1 LLEGK
6 KGITKRT
13 RGRREEK
20 SRSRFQTPGDGW
32 ENAVI
37 FLCRRRWEVLEE
49 GSRIEELYSLD
60 QKFREGF
67 GGARPF
73 WRADVDPG

>member
-1 LLEGK
+1 MRDADDEYDNDDLLEGK

-37 FLCRRRWEVLEE
+37 FV
-49 GSRIEELYSLD
+49 
-60 QKFREGF
+60 
-67 GGARPF
+67 
-73 WRADVDPG
+73 